1 MIKVCY
7 FTSKPPN
14 DIRVFYKECS
24 SLVKAG
30 FQVYMVT
37 PNAESKVLN
46 GVNIIGV
53 QYYSRIPLARFFLL
67 PKLLYKAALKINAEI
82 YHFND
87 PACLPYGLKL
97 KSNNKK
103 VIFDSF
109 EDHPL
114 LLLENKKLPN
124 FIMLAISW
132 IYSKYEYYA
141 CKKLDAFICC
151 YHWTHERLRSACNLN
166 DIIFNFPI
174 IEEQNNQDQKHS
186 PVHFKNDFTLCYA
199 GLLSNIW
206 NIDKIISSLQQISDI
221 KFNIAGHGDHSI
233 IERYKLKGMDKSV
246 TFFGTLRPEEVY
258 NSIYSCSDV
267 GIALLDYLPL
277 CKFTIGNMSNN
288 KLFEYLKFGLPVICT
303 DFFYWKEV
311 VEKNNC
317 GICVNPNN
325 LEQIINAIN
334 YLKDNPEIVKIM
346 GQNGKNVVA
355 KKYNWSIEEK
365 KLLNIYSILS
375 KS

>member
-1 MIKVCY
+1 MTRVCY
-7 FTSKPPN
+7 FTTKPSN
-14 DIRVFYKECS
+14 DIRVFHKECS

-37 PNAESKVLN
+37 PNAPSEVLN
-46 GVNIIGV
+46 GVNIIGID
-53 QYYSRIPLARFFLL
+53 YYSRIPLSRFFLL

-97 KSNNKK
+97 KSKNKK

-114 LLLENKKLPN
+114 LLLENKKLPH

-132 IYSKYEYYA
+132 IYSKYEFYA
-141 CKKLDAFICC
+141 CKKFDALICC
-151 YHWTHERLRSACNLN
+151 YHWTQERLMSACNLN
-166 DIIFNFPI
+166 EIIFNFPI
-174 IEEQNNQDQKHS
+174 IKDQNNQDQTPP
-186 PVHFKNDFTLCYA
+186 PVYFKNDFTLCYA
-199 GLLSNIW
+199 GLISNIW
-206 NIDKIISSLQQISDI
+206 NIDKIFSSLQKLSEV

-233 IERYKLKGMDKSV
+233 IERHLLKGMNNSV
-246 TFFGTLRPEEVY
+246 TFFGTLRPEEVH
-258 NSIYSCSDV
+258 NSVYSCSDV

-325 LEQIINAIN
+325 LEEIINAIN

-355 KKYNWSIEEK
+355 EKYNWSIEEK